1 MLHQNCQIQILEN
14 CISNFSP
21 FAFTKQLFSEP
32 VIFHQRNFPDRN
44 ASMFVL
50 QILVH
55 KLSQEPMCGDVFSD
69 FYLSGIVLSKM
80 WSQVSATQ
88 TERSINICTKLTNT
102 WRGRTAGYSLNRKLD
117 FYEKIS
123 TLNIVLDLV
132 AILWSSGR
140 WQVWQVSS
148 CQSSHFSPEMMDLPG
163 QTSGPGYNS
172 IQKLKW
178 KPNSQLSLEISLVN
192 HGPREVSSL

>member
-1 MLHQNCQIQILEN
+1 MRWKIIFWKLLLHQTNVARLWSQKYDQSSNFKRAQYFGTNQWGKTFIKIAKNNFEN

-69 FYLSGIVLSKM
+69 FHLSGIVLSKM
-80 WSQVSATQ
+80 WSQVSARQTQ
-88 TERSINICTKLTNT
+88 RSINICTRLTNT
-102 WRGRTAGYSLNRKLD
+102 WRGRTAGYSQNRKLD
-117 FYEKIS
+117 F
-123 TLNIVLDLV
+123 
-132 AILWSSGR
+132 
-140 WQVWQVSS
+140 
-148 CQSSHFSPEMMDLPG
+148 
-163 QTSGPGYNS
+163 
-172 IQKLKW
+172 
-178 KPNSQLSLEISLVN
+178 
-192 HGPREVSSL
+192 